1 MKKLLFFMSIIIVFA
16 MLTGCKVV
24 EEREAVAEYRPDRYW
39 ENVWVVQE
47 RISNIDAS
55 GETLTLTA
63 SCIVTYEGDEPAEDV
78 NIVMRSPLTRVFIG
92 EEESEYLD
100 IVNPGEELRFS
111 LQKEVKNWQEEVPA
125 GVFEEKIIDDFQDNS
140 YVGLSWSFGEEEHDI
155 RMYDWGV
162 IEHWF

>member
-1 MKKLLFFMSIIIVFA
+1 LKKLFLIMAVIIVFA

-47 RISNIDAS
+47 RISNLEATE
-55 GETLTLTA
+55 ETLTMTA
-63 SCIVTYEGDEPAEDV
+63 SCIIRYEGDEPAEDV
-78 NIVMRSPLTRVFIG
+78 TLIMRSPLTRVFIG
-92 EEESEYLD
+92 EEEKENLD
-100 IVNPGEELRFS
+100 IVNPGEELRFR
-111 LQKEVKNWQEEVPA
+111 LQKEVDNWQEKVPA
-125 GVFEEKIIDDFQDNS
+125 GVFKEKVIDDFQDNS
-140 YVGLSWSFGEEEHDI
+140 YVGLGWSFGEEEHDI